1 MLVTPSVHESMN
13 SDLLQQLSCH
23 LHSSCIPLLWPLL
36 CVTLKILQNNHRT
49 LAATHVFASG
59 GIVGLPLALALA
71 PFVFEELF
79 IYSAV
84 LIAPEAECLG
94 WFDDGCDCSWLV
106 SQLCLFCQSL
116 MLSFLRSKTHGSCSC
131 FLCSDP
137 RCRYR

>member
-49 LAATHVFASG
+49 LAATHVFALG
-59 GIVGLPLALALA
+59 GIVGLPFALALA

-84 LIAPEAECLG
+84 LIAPEAEM
-94 WFDDGCDCSWLV
+94 SWMV
-106 SQLCLFCQSL
+106 RRWMRLFVAGFAAL
-116 MLSFLRSKTHGSCSC
+116 LILSVFNAFLSSI
-131 FLCSDP
+131 
-137 RCRYR
+137 